1 MQKYPASPAL
11 LCVAIAISL
20 AGASAHAASIP
31 SSSLSASA
39 SNRVT
44 QLIVQPKRFDL
55 AQAQRLDESSLAG
68 LSQAAGVT
76 LTHVR
81 AMSGQAQILR
91 LPHAMSAD
99 EAQAYARR
107 LVEAGVAIYAEPDRW
122 MYPMRAPNDP
132 LYADK
137 QWHYQKL
144 VTGMAYGANSYTL
157 NLPGAWDI
165 TTGNSSVVV
174 AVIDSGLLPHNDI
187 DSNIMDGVGRVAPGY
202 DFISIVATDPDSG
215 VVYPPNDG
223 DGRDPDPTDPGDWQA
238 ADDPMCGNGEDK
250 NSSWHGTHVAGTIGA
265 LSNNNL
271 GVAAVAWDVTLLP
284 VRVLGKCGGLTSDI
298 VDGMRW
304 AAGISVPGVPD
315 NAHPARVLN
324 MSLGGEGVCETVYQ
338 SAINDVRAK
347 GAVVVVAAGNEN
359 QNVANSSPANCAGII
374 SVAATDSQGQR
385 AYYSNYGKEVNI
397 AAPGGDSLVGG
408 GIYST
413 EDGGARAPLY
423 DNVYGSKQ
431 GTSMATPH
439 VAGLVA
445 LMLARDSGL
454 TPDKV
459 LTTLQATATPFPAY
473 AGATAKDT
481 FLTNEGYCGGAPC
494 DFDCTTSTCGAGVA
508 NAEAAIASL
517 GKAKPDPFSFVAQG
531 DVVLGA
537 VIVSNSITV
546 SGINVAAPVSVSN
559 GEYSLGCAADGFTS
573 KAGSVNNGQT
583 VCVRHTS
590 ANTPATKTD
599 TTLTI
604 GGVVGVF
611 SSTTVPP
618 DTKPDAFAF
627 APVSGVT
634 PGSVVTSAP
643 VTIRGINTK
652 APVSIVN
659 GEYSIGCLASGFSS
673 QPGTISN
680 GQTVCVRHTAAQS
693 NGASFTS
700 TLNVGGVSAGFTS
713 TTATPVSGGGGS
725 MGLLTAAS
733 LFGFAAWR
741 RLRGSRISRD
751 RALR

>member
-1 MQKYPASPAL
+1 MQKSSFERSLVGMAV
-11 LCVAIAISL
+11 VAAL
-20 AGASAHAASIP
+20 AGGSAQAASVQ
-31 SSSLSASA
+31 SSTLLKAAPGS
-39 SNRVT
+39 VT

-55 AQAQRLDESSLAG
+55 AQAQSLDKSSLAG
-68 LSQAAGVT
+68 FSQAAGVT

-99 EAQAYARR
+99 EAQAYATR
-107 LVEAGVAIYAEPDRW
+107 LVEAGVAAYAEPDRW

-132 LYADK
+132 LYTSK
-137 QWHYQKL
+137 QWHYHAL

-165 TTGNSSVVV
+165 TTGSSSVVV
-174 AVIDSGLLPHNDI
+174 AVLDSGLLPHVDI
-187 DSNIMDGVGRVAPGY
+187 DSNILDGVGRVKPGY
-202 DFISIVATDPDSG
+202 DFISVVETDPDTG

-238 ADDPMCGNGEDK
+238 ADDPMCGNGVDK

-265 LSNNNL
+265 LSNNAL
-271 GVAAVAWDVTLLP
+271 GVSGVSWEVTLLP

-298 VDGMRW
+298 IDGMRW
-304 AAGISVPGVPD
+304 AAGLSVPGAPA

-324 MSLGGEGVCETVYQ
+324 MSLGGAGACETAYQ
-338 SAINDVRAK
+338 SAIDAVRAQ

-359 QNVANSSPANCAGII
+359 QNVANSSPANCARVV

-385 AYYSNYGKEVNI
+385 AYYSNYGSKANI
-397 AAPGGDSLVGG
+397 AAPGGDDLVDGM
-408 GIYST
+408 IYST
-413 EDGGARAPLY
+413 VDSGTRAALNDNAY
-423 DNVYGSKQ
+423 DAKQ

-439 VAGLVA
+439 IAGLAA
-445 LMLARDSGL
+445 LMFARSPWL
-454 TPDKV
+454 TPDNV
-459 LTTLQATATPFPAY
+459 LTTLQKTATPFPVY

-481 FLTNEGYCGGAPC
+481 FLTDHGYCGSTPC
-494 DFDCTTSTCGAGVA
+494 DFDCTTSTCGAGIA

-517 GKAKPDPFSFVAQG
+517 DKSKPDPFTFVAQTNAALST
-531 DVVLGA
+531 VLT
-537 VIVSNSITV
+537 SNSITV
-546 SGINVAAPVSVSN
+546 SGINVAAPVSIAN
-559 GEYSLGCAADGFTS
+559 GEYSLGCAANGFTS

-590 ANTPATKTD
+590 ASAPATKTD

-604 GGVVGVF
+604 GGVAGVF

-618 DTKPDAFAF
+618 DTTPDAFAF
-627 APVSGVT
+627 APVSDVS
-634 PGSVVTSAP
+634 PGSVVTSA
-643 VTIRGINTK
+643 VVSIRGINTK
-652 APVSIVN
+652 APVSIVD
-659 GEYSIGCLASGFSS
+659 GQYSIGCAANGFTHL
-673 QPGTISN
+673 PGSVSN
-680 GQTVCVRHTAAQS
+680 GQTICVRHTASQS
-693 NGASFTS
+693 NGASVTS

-713 TTATPVSGGGGS
+713 TTATALSGGGS

-741 RLRGSRISRD
+741 RRQRGRQMS
-751 RALR
+751 